1 MSLIFRHALVAILFA
16 VTVVAVADLFAWMIS
31 RPKPSAPKPLKVE
44 MVCGYPSVPCRTSRN
59 GRRIWRPVIQSTGG
73 SGRFQDPVRS

>member
-44 MVCGYPSVPCRTSRN
+44 LVCGYPSVPCRTSRN
-59 GRRIWRPVIQSTGG
+59 GRAPEPNCCV
-73 SGRFQDPVRS
+73 